1 MSGSTLRFCHVG
13 YGYIICAN
21 RVVAVFPPGAE
32 PTKRMM
38 RNAKTNGIFIDMTRG
53 NETKSYLLME
63 DGSMISVAFNPMTI
77 HKRLNEDPSV
87 RTKKTLAA
95 KGYDD
100 EVIDDAH
107 PDDMGLDYTEEES
120 ED

>member
-63 DGSMISVAFNPMTI
+63 DGAIIAVAFNPLTI
-77 HKRLNEDPSV
+77 QKRLNEDPSV
-87 RTKKTLAA
+87 RTRKTLSA
-95 KGYDD
+95 KDYDD
-100 EVIDDAH
+100 EAVDD
-107 PDDMGLDYTEEES
+107 GYLDGGNPEYTEEES
-120 ED
+120 EG

>member
-63 DGSMISVAFNPMTI
+63 DGSVISVGFNPLTI
-77 HKRLNEDPSV
+77 QKRLNEDPSA

-95 KGYDD
+95 RDYD
-100 EVIDDAH
+100 EEAVDDAYFEDGN
-107 PDDMGLDYTEEES
+107 PDSTEEES
-120 ED
+120 EG